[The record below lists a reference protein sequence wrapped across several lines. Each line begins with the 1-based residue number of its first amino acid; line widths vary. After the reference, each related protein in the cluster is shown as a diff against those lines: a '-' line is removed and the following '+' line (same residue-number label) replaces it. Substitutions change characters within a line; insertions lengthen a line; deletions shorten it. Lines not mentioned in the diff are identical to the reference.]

1 MEDSLTICVVDA
13 NLLIDLYVGKIIVP
27 FFALP
32 YTFIAPDVIIAE
44 LKSMDCSMLIT
55 LGLQKYELTGK
66 QIQEVLKLRAQYR
79 QLSIND
85 LFALVTARSLRAI
98 LLTGDKNLRKLAE
111 QHKILTHGTLW
122 VLDQMVHLKVISP
135 PQAAEA
141 LKLLCE
147 KGSRLPIDECNHR
160 LKIWLDKGQ

>member
-1 MEDSLTICVVDA
+1 
-13 NLLIDLYVGKIIVP
+13 
-27 FFALP
+27 
-32 YTFIAPDVIIAE
+32 VIIAE

-135 PQAAEA
+135 P
-141 LKLLCE
+141 
-147 KGSRLPIDECNHR
+147 
-160 LKIWLDKGQ
+160 

>member
-1 MEDSLTICVVDA
+1 MEDSLSICVVDT
-13 NLLIDLYVGKIIVP
+13 NLLIDLYFGKIIIP
-27 FFALP
+27 FFTLP
-32 YTFIAPDVIIAE
+32 YTFTAPDVIIAE
-44 LKSMDCSMLIT
+44 LKSIDCSMLII

-66 QIQEVLKLRAQYR
+66 QIQDVLQLRAQHR
-79 QLSIND
+79 QVSVND

-111 QHKILTHGTLW
+111 QDKVLTHGTLW

-135 PQAAEA
+135 LQAAEA

-147 KGSRLPIDECNHR
+147 KGSRLPIDECNDR
-160 LKIWLDKGQ
+160 LKNWRDKSE